1 MPWTLTDVDRF
12 KKGLTQAQKY
22 KWVTIANNVL
32 ANCKAKGGNEEEC
45 AAQAVKVANSR
56 T

>member
-1 MPWTLTDVDRF
+1 MPWTLTDVDGF

-32 ANCKAKGGNEEEC
+32 KACKDKGGKEEDC